1 MRLDPHFGM
10 YPEDAFKHCGDR
22 RIRLHGGGG
31 GIPIVSDVFDAV
43 EDIASGAVDIVDSVV
58 QEVGRGIDQAAQAVE
73 NTVTAAL
80 DDPVNTAIRIGATAV
95 AGPAGLA
102 AANAAISL
110 GQGNSLEDAALSAG
124 KSYALASAAGA
135 MGGEAASYA
144 NEAGFSPEM
153 SNIASGVAKG
163 ATSATL
169 GGGDTWSGALSGGLN
184 SALGQAAK
192 SISDQAFE
200 DWSRE
205 QAANAY
211 DNSYSP
217 TEQDVLAA
225 DPSIRIDYPLSTP
238 VDQSVPGYFDEDT
251 GKYIESEYG
260 QYSSPLTDASG
271 TNTMPQGSIGDA
283 LSSTSN
289 QQGVSGSDLLAPP
302 SEAPLSG
309 YDPALSKNQI
319 KKGLDFA
326 SNAILN
332 PQSNAGLSAIDYS
345 FLSPLTSAP
354 AAAFALPEFLDTSA
368 KYLNNIPTATTT
380 AANNPSQM
388 RELKQLYSSLDPDFA
403 PAMDDRGLTAP
414 QAMDQ
419 YMQSTKF
426 MAGGGLAESSKTVE
440 SLFKDPVFNKIATP
454 NMLPAAP
461 LMSNPMKLNP
471 LRHLHE
477 SLTSRQRTAGG
488 LAAGGLPQK
497 YAEALPEG
505 HKPEFITG
513 LTGYYASGKGTGQ
526 SDDIDAMLHDGDYV
540 ADADLVAALGDG
552 SSKAG
557 AEALE
562 KFRRQIPHQQH
573 ATGGAA
579 VPAKIAD
586 GEYVFPSSFVTA
598 IGQGDNKA
606 GAKILDKMREAIRA
620 HKRSAPTTKIPPKA
634 KSPLDY
640 LKMVKG

>member
-43 EDIASGAVDIVDSVV
+43 EDIAGGAVDIVDSVV

-124 KSYALASAAGA
+124 KSYALAAAAGA

-153 SNIASGVAKG
+153 ANIASGAAKG

-169 GGGDTWSGALSGGLN
+169 GGGDTLSGALSGGLN

-200 DWSRE
+200 SWAKE

-217 TEQDVLAA
+217 TEQDVLNA
-225 DPSIRIDYPLSTP
+225 DNPDAPAP
-238 VDQSVPGYFDEDT
+238 
-251 GKYIESEYG
+251 
-260 QYSSPLTDASG
+260 SSPLDSLPA
-271 TNTMPQGSIGDA
+271 
-283 LSSTSN
+283 
-289 QQGVSGSDLLAPP
+289 
-302 SEAPLSG
+302 EA
-309 YDPALSKNQI
+309 YDPAATTGQI
-319 KKGLDFA
+319 KRGLNYA
-326 SNAILN
+326 ANAVLN
-332 PQSNAGLSAIDYS
+332 PLNPLAAGSNLATDYS
-345 FLSPLTSAP
+345 ALSPLTSAP

-368 KYLNNIPTATTT
+368 KYLNNMPTSPTT

-388 RELKQLYSSLDPDFA
+388 QELKQLYSSLTPELA
-403 PAMDDRGLTAP
+403 SIMQERGLTAP
-414 QAMDQ
+414 ETMDAS
-419 YMQSTKF
+419 MQSTKF

-497 YAEALPEG
+497 YAEAIPKG

-573 ATGGAA
+573 AEGGAA
-579 VPAKIAD
+579 VAAKIAD
-586 GEYVFPSSFVTA
+586 GEYVFPASFVTA
-598 IGQGDNKA
+598 IGGGDNKS

>member
-1 MRLDPHFGM
+1 MG
-10 YPEDAFKHCGDR
+10 A
-22 RIRLHGGGG
+22 
-31 GIPIVSDVFDAV
+31 
-43 EDIASGAVDIVDSVV
+43 ASKVV
-58 QEVGRGIDQAAQAVE
+58 
-73 NTVTAAL
+73 NTVTDAVDDVAKAIDNTVQSAL
-80 DDPVNTAIRIGATAV
+80 DDPVNTAIRVGATV
-95 AGPAGLA
+95 VGGPAGLA

-144 NEAGFSPEM
+144 KEAGFSPEAA
-153 SNIASGVAKG
+153 NIASGAAKG

-169 GGGDTWSGALSGGLN
+169 GGGDTLTGALSGGFN
-184 SALGQAAK
+184 SVLGQAAK

-205 QAANAY
+205 QAAIAY
-211 DNSYSP
+211 ENSYSP

-225 DPSIRIDYPLSTP
+225 DPSISIDYPLSTP
-238 VDQSVPGYFDEDT
+238 VDQSVPGYFDEIT
-251 GKYIESEYG
+251 GDYIKSDYG

-271 TNTMPQGSIGDA
+271 TNIMPDSSIFDA

-289 QQGVSGSDLLAPP
+289 QEGVSGSDLLPPP

-309 YDPALSKNQI
+309 YDPALSKDEI
-319 KKGLDFA
+319 KKGLNFA
-326 SNAILN
+326 ANAILN
-332 PQSNAGLSAIDYS
+332 PSSTTTSAGTNVSG
-345 FLSPLTSAP
+345 LSPLATAP

-368 KYLNNIPTATTT
+368 KYLNNIPTGATTS
-380 AANNPSQM
+380 ANNQSQM
-388 RELKQLYSSLDPDFA
+388 QELKQLYSSLTPELA
-403 PAMDDRGLTAP
+403 SVMQERGLTEP
-414 QAMDQ
+414 QTMDAS
-419 YMQSTKF
+419 MQSTKF

-497 YAEALPEG
+497 YAEAIPKG

-573 ATGGAA
+573 AEGGAA
-579 VPAKIAD
+579 VAAKIAD
-586 GEYVFPSSFVTA
+586 GEYVFPASFVTA
-598 IGQGDNKA
+598 IGGGDNKA

>member
-1 MRLDPHFGM
+1 MGAASKVVDT
-10 YPEDAFKHCGDR
+10 
-22 RIRLHGGGG
+22 
-31 GIPIVSDVFDAV
+31 VTDAV
-43 EDIASGAVDIVDSVV
+43 DDVV
-58 QEVGRGIDQAAQAVE
+58 TAID
-73 NTVTAAL
+73 NTVQSAL
-80 DDPVNTAIRIGATAV
+80 DDPVNTAIRVGATV
-95 AGPAGLA
+95 VGGPAGLA

-110 GQGNSLEDAALSAG
+110 GQGNSLEDAALTAG

-144 NEAGFSPEM
+144 NEAGLSPEM
-153 SNIASGVAKG
+153 ANIASGVAKG

-169 GGGDTWSGALSGGLN
+169 GGGDTLSGALSGGLN

-192 SISDQAFE
+192 SISDQNFE
-200 DWSRE
+200 SWAKE

-217 TEQDVLAA
+217 TEQDVLNA
-225 DPSIRIDYPLSTP
+225 DNP
-238 VDQSVPGYFDEDT
+238 
-251 GKYIESEYG
+251 
-260 QYSSPLTDASG
+260 DA
-271 TNTMPQGSIGDA
+271 P
-283 LSSTSN
+283 
-289 QQGVSGSDLLAPP
+289 
-302 SEAPLSG
+302 APLNLLDSLPAEA
-309 YDPALSKNQI
+309 YDPAATTGQI
-319 KKGLDFA
+319 KGGLNYA
-326 SNAILN
+326 ANAVLNPLNPLATGSNA
-332 PQSNAGLSAIDYS
+332 ATDYS
-345 FLSPLTSAP
+345 ALSPLTSAP

-368 KYLNNIPTATTT
+368 KYLNNMPTSPTT

-388 RELKQLYSSLDPDFA
+388 QELKQLYSSLTPELA
-403 PAMDDRGLTAP
+403 SIMQERGLTAP
-414 QAMDQ
+414 ETMDAS
-419 YMQSTKF
+419 MQSTKF

-497 YAEALPEG
+497 YAEAIPKG

-573 ATGGAA
+573 AEGGAA
-579 VPAKIAD
+579 VAAKIAD
-586 GEYVFPSSFVTA
+586 GEYVFPASFVTA
-598 IGQGDNKA
+598 IGGGDNKA